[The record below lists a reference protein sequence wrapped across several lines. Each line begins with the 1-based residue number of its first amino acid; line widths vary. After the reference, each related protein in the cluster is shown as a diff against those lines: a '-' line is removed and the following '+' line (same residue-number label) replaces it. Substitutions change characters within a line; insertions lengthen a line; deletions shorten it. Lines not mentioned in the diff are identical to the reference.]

1 MLPDGTMV
9 PSRAAKIAARSILER
24 LYVNAAPMASVR
36 PDFHLNGCCR
46 NMYLTIPEKCHWL
59 HQAIRE
65 MAPIF
70 HLTEKNIFLSSVG
83 DSITLSA
90 RYEGVPAW
98 ALRWT
103 SGAEEDYE
111 ALGGIR
117 SIGIHID
124 QGSGGRS
131 CADLPDLIPEELLTE
146 QQRRARRKK

>member
-1 MLPDGTMV
+1 
-9 PSRAAKIAARSILER
+9 
-24 LYVNAAPMASVR
+24 
-36 PDFHLNGCCR
+36 
-46 NMYLTIPEKCHWL
+46 MYLTIPEKCHWL
-59 HQAIRE
+59 YQAIRE

-83 DSITLSA
+83 DSIILSA

>member
-1 MLPDGTMV
+1 MAICD
-9 PSRAAKIAARSILER
+9 AAESC
-24 LYVNAAPMASVR
+24 
-36 PDFHLNGCCR
+36 HLAK
-46 NMYLTIPEKCHWL
+46 E
-59 HQAIRE
+59 
-65 MAPIF
+65 
-70 HLTEKNIFLSSVG
+70 NIFLESNG
-83 DSITLSA
+83 DSIILGSL
-90 RYEGVPAW
+90 YEGVPAW
-98 ALRWT
+98 ALSWT